1 VTSKD
6 VLLAIVT
13 GTIDPMLAFMNGQIS
28 IDNPLLIVNFAK
40 SFDLSKESLA
50 QYKRII
56 DYKAASWNSV
66 VSKQVTTVDNNNNNN
81 NNDNDSNKQI
91 VTVDQSNMAIQKI
104 SGTYDN
110 CNSVN
115 NSITRNQRI
124 EAKIAVVFLKFIE
137 ELQKFVEKMNQQI
150 EKLKEN
156 PKFQSFVGSVE
167 NTVNNIKESH
177 AYQVIQSSPA
187 VIHMKE
193 LILKDMQ
200 SNKIPETFQSSKRKA
215 IYISSLLIS
224 SLTEIAYGP
233 IKQCNTSK

>member
-1 VTSKD
+1 
-6 VLLAIVT
+6 
-13 GTIDPMLAFMNGQIS
+13 
-28 IDNPLLIVNFAK
+28 
-40 SFDLSKESLA
+40 
-50 QYKRII
+50 
-56 DYKAASWNSV
+56 
-66 VSKQVTTVDNNNNNN
+66 
-81 NNDNDSNKQI
+81 
-91 VTVDQSNMAIQKI
+91 
-104 SGTYDN
+104 
-110 CNSVN
+110 
-115 NSITRNQRI
+115 
-124 EAKIAVVFLKFIE
+124 
-137 ELQKFVEKMNQQI
+137 MNQQI